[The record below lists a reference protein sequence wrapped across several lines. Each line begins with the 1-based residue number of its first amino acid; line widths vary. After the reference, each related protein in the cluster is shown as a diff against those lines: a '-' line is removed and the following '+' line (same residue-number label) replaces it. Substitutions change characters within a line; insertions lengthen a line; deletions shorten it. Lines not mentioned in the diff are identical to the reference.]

1 MTPDQKFTIWL
12 AAIGAVVFMA
22 MTLLPGVIL
31 IGNESPWAYW
41 YQLVTICYLGGRHA
55 GNVLRD
61 D

>member
-1 MTPDQKFTIWL
+1 MSMNWEFIIEL
-12 AAIGAVVFMA
+12 YRV
-22 MTLLPGVIL
+22 
-31 IGNESPWAYW
+31 GNESPWAYW